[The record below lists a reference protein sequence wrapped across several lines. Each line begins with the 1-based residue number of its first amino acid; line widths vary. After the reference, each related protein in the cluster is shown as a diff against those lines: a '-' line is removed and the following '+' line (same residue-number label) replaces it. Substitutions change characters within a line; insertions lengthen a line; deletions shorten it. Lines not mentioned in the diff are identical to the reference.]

1 MDMLFPAVVQGGE
14 ILTSCIGEGRDE
26 KKLGDPK
33 KVSSRP
39 ITNYPPGSVVRI
51 SQLTGGR
58 TARTRLCAMGL
69 TPGTLVTVDSSGS
82 GPCRLKVRES
92 DLVLGAGLASSIHAE
107 EIQRE
112 SACPRGS
119 TCPRE
124 SA

>member
-1 MDMLFPAVVQGGE
+1 MDKLFPAVVQGGE
-14 ILTSCIGEGRDE
+14 LLTSRMGEVKEG
-26 KKLGDPK
+26 KKLGVPK

-58 TARTRLCAMGL
+58 TARTRLCALGL
-69 TPGTLVTVDSSGS
+69 TPGTLVTVGSSGG

-92 DLVLGAGLASSIHAE
+92 DLVLGAGLANSIHAE

-112 SACPRGS
+112 SA
-119 TCPRE
+119 
-124 SA
+124 